1 MRTLVKDCA
10 RVTLVKI
17 NQISILQKLNNK
29 PDENGN
35 IFPHSTQN
43 GTSIYKTKLFN
54 FIDTF
59 SPAIATLLV
68 LSTLGCVIE
77 VKVVHDRI
85 IYHVQEDDVNKN
97 GSTMNIKVVNF
108 INCDGVIKPKVERV
122 SIEPTCTE
130 EKNASIGGIEQSL
143 VVPNANNVY
152 EEMNIRQSKREKF
165 QPIFFSSYTS
175 PNFGR
180 SSYAPISAKVFSSS
194 KSQSKKEPVKEEMSL
209 RKNNAAKGSVNGKP
223 KQKEVQKEKSYMPHE
238 KHGEK
243 VKHFNNKKCDG
254 LKDELI
260 KDQAMRKKREWLYE
274 KHEKHGVKR
283 KHISTKECDDFVEEL
298 MTDIRCCM
306 SKKAKPGFQQEEE
319 ACASAP
325 GYYPIDENF
334 VWSPVNSDGE
344 IEKENE
350 KDEYEDLWEEMD
362 YCLNTLALEEEK
374 MVH

>member
-1 MRTLVKDCA
+1 MRSLVKDCA

-35 IFPHSTQN
+35 IFPRSTLN

-54 FIDTF
+54 FTDTF
-59 SPAIATLLV
+59 STEIATLLV
-68 LSTLGCVIE
+68 FSTLVGVIE
-77 VKVVHDRI
+77 VKVVQDRI
-85 IYHVQEDDVNKN
+85 IYHVREEDVNQN
-97 GSTMNIKVVNF
+97 GSTVNMKVVNF
-108 INCDGVIKPKVERV
+108 MNCDGVIKPKVERV
-122 SIEPTCTE
+122 TNEPTCTE
-130 EKNASIGGIEQSL
+130 EKDASTGGIEKSL
-143 VVPNANNVY
+143 VVSNANNAY
-152 EEMNIRQSKREKF
+152 EEMNIRRSKREKF

-180 SSYAPISAKVFSSS
+180 SSYAPSAKVFSLS
-194 KSQSKKEPVKEEMSL
+194 KSQSKKEPVKEEVSL
-209 RKNNAAKGSVNGKP
+209 RKKHAAKGSVNGKP
-223 KQKEVQKEKSYMPHE
+223 KQKELQKEKSYMPHE
-238 KHGEK
+238 KLGAK
-243 VKHFNNKKCDG
+243 VKHFNIKKCDG

-260 KDQAMRKKREWLYE
+260 KDQVMRKKKEQLYE

-298 MTDIRCCM
+298 MTEIRCFM
-306 SKKAKPGFQQEEE
+306 SKKAKLGFQLEEE

-334 VWSPVNSDGE
+334 VWSPINSDGE

-362 YCLNTLALEEEK
+362 YCLNTLVIEEKK